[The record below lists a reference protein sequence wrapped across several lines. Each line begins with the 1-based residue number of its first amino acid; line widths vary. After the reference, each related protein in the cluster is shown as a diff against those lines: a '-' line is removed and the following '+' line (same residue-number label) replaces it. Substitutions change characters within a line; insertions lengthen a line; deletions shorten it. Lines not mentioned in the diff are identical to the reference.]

1 MARKRLGRWIA
12 AYLIIVAL
20 AVQGAMARE
29 MPERFFPN
37 ESAVEAARTE
47 KKRREDRHF
56 SYSLLEDGSGIR
68 IDRYYAGLAAEV
80 TVPETLDGYPV
91 REIGAGAFQECD
103 LLVSIA
109 LPEGIDAIGEG
120 AFRQCAALETVDLPD
135 GLTEIAPF
143 TFWGC
148 KKLENISLPDG
159 LVSIGEEAFAYCAS
173 LSAVSLPEGL
183 ARIGDFAFSGCN
195 SLKAISLPAGL
206 RHVGINPFF
215 ACAALET
222 FSVPPEHPCFFADGG
237 VLYEKAARTLVAY
250 PASRAGRAFAVP
262 EGVAAIGSGAF
273 AGCATLASVSL
284 PEGLASIGNLAFF

>member
-1 MARKRLGRWIA
+1 M
-12 AYLIIVAL
+12 
-20 AVQGAMARE
+20 
-29 MPERFFPN
+29 
-37 ESAVEAARTE
+37 
-47 KKRREDRHF
+47 
-56 SYSLLEDGSGIR
+56 
-68 IDRYYAGLAAEV
+68 
-80 TVPETLDGYPV
+80 

-284 PEGLASIGNLAFF
+284 PEGLASIGDLAFYECEAPGGRRGAGGSNSRRNGVCRLHLVGIGNVARQPGFFGRVSLFGLFFAAEHRFACGIGIHWQRRISRVRARLHRFAAGAFVD